1 MNDFNQQ
8 IFNLKNALPSSRR
21 SKISVICLLI
31 MLPISFAIGKICF
44 RSNLFILILELIA
57 WRVNNLA
64 RTARSKHKAINLRSK
79 HKAIN
84 LITLSIVLNLAELIV
99 AFGVLVKYLIEYMH

>member
-64 RTARSKHKAINLRSK
+64 RTARSKHKAINL
-79 HKAIN
+79 
-84 LITLSIVLNLAELIV
+84 ITLSIVLNLAELIV

>member
-1 MNDFNQQ
+1 MNDFDQK
-8 IFNLKNALPSSRR
+8 IFNLKNALPSSSR

-31 MLPISFAIGKICF
+31 MLPISSAIGKTCLQ
-44 RSNLFILILELIA
+44 SNLFILILELIA

-64 RTARSKHKAINLRSK
+64 RTARSK

>member
-1 MNDFNQQ
+1 MNDFNQR

-21 SKISVICLLI
+21 SKISVICLLM
-31 MLPISFAIGKICF
+31 MLPISYAIGKICF

-64 RTARSKHKAINLRSK
+64 RTARSKHKAINL
-79 HKAIN
+79 
-84 LITLSIVLNLAELIV
+84 ITLSIVLNLAELIV
-99 AFGVLVKYLIEYMH
+99 AFSVLVKYLIEYMH